1 MIKIFDNILDIRSYR
16 DFSSLELTKTF
27 LSRKAFVGE

>member
-1 MIKIFDNILDIRSYR
+1 MIKILDNLDIRSYR
-16 DFSSLELTKTF
+16 DFSYLELTKTF